1 MSSSPYLSPYPDYDP
16 AYAQNTSYQ
25 QSPSQQ
31 HIMQQRRFPA
41 QSDRDI
47 RHAQYARAVP
57 QTEAEAEIEMLR
69 RRIEQLQRPEA
80 PPQQS
85 QQLAQQTPF
94 QPQTWNVTDQKSR
107 SQYEPDTGSWNAL
120 APPGPPPYVRSEA
133 SSISGVNDLSLLP
146 SVPRAPTPNS
156 YMRSSQLT
164 KPVAIPATNARL
176 GSPFL
181 RSYPPSLANYALPPE
196 VFLRFLD
203 NLNRV
208 AVASPPLQVLG
219 LAGTVTSFVPLA
231 TAQIVGNAVSFAAQA
246 GTVAVSKGR
255 TELYLREANKDIF
268 GPRGLKAEI
277 AKIDA
282 IAKIAGIPI
291 LDAAGKID
299 KKSKLLDDID
309 VQNTRNVSGQ
319 ERRLMALSHWT
330 APLEVTPLP
339 EIEQQ
344 KNPLSRLNQAA
355 SERQRR
361 KGEEK
366 LIEDREKAH
375 KKMTKDGSKAER
387 EYEKE
392 MRKLEK
398 EEEKVRRKE
407 DGRKLDKELEKIEKE
422 RRKAEREYE
431 KETGKLMKE
440 DKEEKALRKILW
452 LVIRNLE
459 DDSGAGPDPYV
470 YQDT

>member
-1 MSSSPYLSPYPDYDP
+1 MSSSPYLSPHPDYDP
-16 AYAQNTSYQ
+16 AYAHNTSYQ
-25 QSPSQQ
+25 QSLSQQ
-31 HIMQQRRFPA
+31 RITQQRRLSA
-41 QSDRDI
+41 QSDHGTRD
-47 RHAQYARAVP
+47 AQYARAVP
-57 QTEAEAEIEMLR
+57 QTEAEAEIEILR
-69 RRIEQLQRPEA
+69 RRIEQLQRPQA
-80 PPQQS
+80 PPQHS
-85 QQLAQQTPF
+85 QQLPL
-94 QPQTWNVTDQKSR
+94 QPQMLNITDQKSR
-107 SQYEPDTGSWNAL
+107 SQHEPNIDNWNAL
-120 APPGPPPYVRSEA
+120 APQGPPPYTRSGA
-133 SSISGVNDLSLLP
+133 SSISSMNDLSSLP
-146 SVPRAPTPNS
+146 SVPRAPTLNS

-219 LAGTVTSFVPLA
+219 LAGTITSFVPLA

-282 IAKIAGIPI
+282 VAKIAGIPI

-299 KKSKLLDDID
+299 KKSRLLDDID
-309 VQNTRNVSGQ
+309 VQTVRTVSGQ
-319 ERRLMALSHWT
+319 ERRLMALSQWI

-375 KKMTKDGSKAER
+375 KKMSEDGSKAER
-387 EYEKE
+387 EYQKE
-392 MRKLEK
+392 MRKLDK

-407 DGRKLDKELEKIEKE
+407 DGHKLEKELEKIEKE

-431 KETGKLMKE
+431 KESDKLMKE

-459 DDSGAGPDPYV
+459 DDSGAGPDPYA
-470 YQDT
+470 YQEV